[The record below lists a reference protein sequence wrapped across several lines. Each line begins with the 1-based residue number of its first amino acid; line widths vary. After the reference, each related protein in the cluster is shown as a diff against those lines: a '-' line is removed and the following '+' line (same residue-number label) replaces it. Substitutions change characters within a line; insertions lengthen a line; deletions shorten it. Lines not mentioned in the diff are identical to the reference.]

1 MQTRKQPM
9 AGLDL
14 LQFSNPNIS
23 VSDRYTSSVS
33 PVTYK
38 FDLIWHLVKRD
49 FSLRFKRSTL
59 GVLWS
64 LVLPLAQLLVLV
76 FLFNK
81 VVPLKIDDY
90 PAFVF
95 SALLPWTWF
104 SSCLSAAGS
113 LFINNRDLV
122 RRPNFEP
129 YIIVIVN
136 AVSNLLIYLVALPIL
151 FALLVLDGR
160 AITSMLIILPLL
172 SLIQGILTVGL
183 GLIIATLNVFYRDVQ
198 QIVSV
203 AIMLLFYMTPV
214 FYSSDSVSENY
225 RFIYTLN
232 PVSTLIQSYRSIFFY
247 GSAPDWELLLVA
259 GISSLI
265 CCAIGHLI
273 YKRNLHNVIDE
284 I

>member
-1 MQTRKQPM
+1 MN
-9 AGLDL
+9 
-14 LQFSNPNIS
+14 S
-23 VSDRYTSSVS
+23 
-33 PVTYK
+33 VTYK

-81 VVPLKIDDY
+81 VVPLNIDGY

-104 SSCLSAAGS
+104 SSCLSAAGT
-113 LFINNRDLV
+113 LFISNRDLI
-122 RRPNFEP
+122 RRPSFEP
-129 YIIVIVN
+129 YLIVIVN
-136 AVSNLLIYLVALPIL
+136 TISNLLIYLVALPIL
-151 FALLVLDGR
+151 FIVLAWEGRGITPILL
-160 AITSMLIILPLL
+160 TLPLL

-183 GLIIATLNVFYRDVQ
+183 GIMIATLNVFYRDVQ
-198 QIVSV
+198 QIVGV

-225 RFIYTLN
+225 RIIY
-232 PVSTLIQSYRSIFFY
+232 PST
-247 GSAPDWELLLVA
+247 
-259 GISSLI
+259 
-265 CCAIGHLI
+265 HLPS
-273 YKRNLHNVIDE
+273 
-284 I
+284 